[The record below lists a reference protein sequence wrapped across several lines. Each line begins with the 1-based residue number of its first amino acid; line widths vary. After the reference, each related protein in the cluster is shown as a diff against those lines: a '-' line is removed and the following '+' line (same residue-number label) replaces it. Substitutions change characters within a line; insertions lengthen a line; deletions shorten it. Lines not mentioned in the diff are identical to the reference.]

1 MAERERYTVGRVGRL
16 PKAGIERQLVQ
27 QAITELQQAEA
38 SYDVALGLADGSVG
52 RRTVLDEAKK
62 RRVELASR
70 MLGEVTR

>member
-27 QAITELQQAEA
+27 QAIAELRQAEA

-52 RRTVLDEAKK
+52 KRTCLDEAK